1 MRDVIAI
8 PRFFQERAKLAGMS
22 RRQSAATNEQI
33 ETQRTTVRAA
43 RSELLL
49 DQHIAALVADAHEL
63 TEEQRTRIRL
73 LLRG

>member
-1 MRDVIAI
+1 MIAI

-49 DQHIAALVADAHEL
+49 DQHIAALAAGGHEL
-63 TEEQRTRIRL
+63 TEEQRNRIRHIF
-73 LLRG
+73 RT

>member
-43 RSELLL
+43 RRELLL
-49 DQHIAALVADAHEL
+49 DQHIAALAAGAHEL